1 VGRRQYQQQDCGL
14 AVALDLLGQR
24 WTLLIVREL
33 VLGPLRYTDL
43 LSRLDGIG
51 TNLLAARLR
60 HLEEIGVVHRTD
72 LPPPAASTVYQ
83 LTELGR
89 ELEPAL
95 VRLAQWGQRF
105 LPPDG
110 APFDARR
117 AAFALR
123 VRFHAEDA
131 PPEPETYQYEV
142 DSQLLYATIGAGLCR
157 TGLGPADKDGPTAVL
172 RTDPGTFFALL
183 EGQLSWEEALASR
196 KVEAD
201 GDDEAARRAI
211 DVFRIR

>member
-1 VGRRQYQQQDCGL
+1 MGKRQYQQQDCGL
-14 AVALDLLGQR
+14 AMALDLLGER

-33 VLGPLRYTDL
+33 VVGPLRYTDL

-51 TNLLAARLR
+51 TNLLATRLR
-60 HLEEIGVVHRTD
+60 HLEEIGVLHRTD

-83 LTELGR
+83 LTQLGR

-105 LPPDG
+105 LPADG

-123 VRFHAEDA
+123 ARFHAEDA
-131 PPEPETYQYEV
+131 PPEQETYQYEV
-142 DSQLLYATIGAGLCR
+142 GTQMLYATIGAGVCR
-157 TGLGPADKDGPTAVL
+157 TGPGPADHGGPSAVL
-172 RTDPGTFFALL
+172 RTDPDTFFALL
-183 EGQLSWEEALASR
+183 EGQLSWDDALASR
-196 KVEAD
+196 RVEAD
-201 GDDEAARRAI
+201 GDGAAARRAI
-211 DVFRIR
+211 DVFRLR